1 MTDTA
6 NSPSRP
12 PAFMLRVAGLPID
25 EVRALRCPDSRRWAD
40 DVLDT
45 TDQLA
50 LLAGKAADLLHGLIG
65 GSDDEPLRRALLKL
79 RRDVFN
85 NRLPDPVAAED
96 ALTRVRALDPAAA
109 RALADWL
116 TGRRALAGK
125 RDTGAALLAD
135 ETGRTRAELARIAG
149 HERLR
154 KGLLLASPA
163 LDAQLDAY
171 RAKASGPGA
180 RPDRKQRK
188 IERSLL
194 SYVYRTACK
203 TSPFSTFTGVAPG
216 VFAGSDGLR
225 VRVGEEWRTQARL
238 NVVALGRIADAV
250 IADPVRR
257 ADLPLA
263 LASGWGR
270 DDDRV
275 RYVRRWVTAGDDDTA
290 VTFDA
295 VKDRLFFL
303 RRSGTLERLLGLFEE
318 RGTIRYGELAAW
330 LERDRGAA
338 REECAQYLGALL
350 DVGMV
355 QVPCLRTEV
364 HDTDP
369 LRAFQDALRGLDRPW
384 ADRLAD
390 RLEEPAAHAAR
401 FPEAAP
407 DERRALLEAV
417 RAGLRAVQEEELG
430 LARAKVPRTVLYEDA
445 AAGAGGVPAVGGAA
459 HGDPA
464 HGEPAHG
471 APASDGAPS
480 GDPASGAPALGDPA
494 LGDPASGG
502 PTHGDPASGGPTHG
516 DPASGAPALGGSDG
530 CGSPGGAASGAP
542 ASGSPAH
549 GAPAS
554 GSSPSADPAP
564 GGAGSEVGLDPDA
577 WRELAA
583 GPLAAVERVL
593 PAFDL
598 TLPQRITFQGFFLAR
613 YGRGG
618 RCDDLLKLV
627 HDFHEDFFDQY
638 LTFTA
643 SRTPYDADGT
653 YVPEVNWLGLPRLR
667 ALDAA
672 RRTFTARMAA
682 LWETA
687 EPGAAEVRIDDAFL
701 DAVAGE
707 LDLPPADFAPMSH
720 HVQIADRPD
729 DPLVVLNRSY
739 GGVSFPFSRFT
750 QLFDG
755 LGERLLA
762 NTGTLVP
769 EGAVLAE
776 VTGGP
781 VTSNLNLHG
790 RLTPYEIVC
799 PGERGTLDEEF
810 RIELDD
816 LHLVHDPAADRLALR
831 SARLDREVIPVYL
844 GYLVPLALPELPRT
858 LLLLSPTSMAPL
870 NVWAG
875 VPEGEP
881 SCGVTG
887 RPRVR
892 HGSLVL
898 SRRSWSAPATVLP
911 LHRPGTP
918 EDGWFLDW
926 HAFRRTHG
934 LPDRVFATVSDTGAR
949 GATGAK
955 PQYLDFDSPLSLSA
969 FEALVKSPDARVVFR
984 EMLPDEDALPTVSGP
999 GRHVAELAVETA
1011 VPVRRRTTS

>member
-1 MTDTA
+1 MSHDNHDLSTA
-6 NSPSRP
+6 GIR
-12 PAFMLRVAGLPID
+12 PAFMVRVAGLPV
-25 EVRALRCPDSRRWAD
+25 ESVRELRCPQSRRWAD
-40 DVLDT
+40 EVLDESAQLRLLAEKAG
-45 TDQLA
+45 DQLH
-50 LLAGKAADLLHGLIG
+50 DLIG

-79 RRDVFN
+79 RRDIFN
-85 NRLPDPVAAED
+85 NRLPATDSAD
-96 ALTRVRALDPAAA
+96 RVLGRVHSLDPAAA
-109 RALADWL
+109 STLADWL
-116 TGRRALAGK
+116 TGRRALDGRLGAGA
-125 RDTGAALLAD
+125 GLLAA
-135 ETGRTRAELARIAG
+135 ETGRSREALRSLAG

-154 KGLLLASPA
+154 RGLLLASPA

-171 RAKASGPGA
+171 RKQPPSAGA
-180 RPDRKQRK
+180 RPDKKQRK

-203 TSPFSTFTGVAPG
+203 TSPFSTFTGVAL
-216 VFAGSDGLR
+216 GSLGGSAGLR
-225 VRVGEEWRTQARL
+225 LRVEEEWRAQARL
-238 NVVALGRIADAV
+238 NVVALGRLADAV
-250 IADPVRR
+250 IADPARR
-257 ADLPLA
+257 ADLPVA
-263 LASGWGR
+263 PASGWGR

-275 RYVRRWVTAGDDDTA
+275 RYVRRWITAGDDDTA

-303 RRSGTLERLLGLFEE
+303 RRSGTLDRLLTLFEE
-318 RGTIRYGELAAW
+318 RSGTVLRYGDLVEWLA
-330 LERDRGAA
+330 RDQGAA
-338 REECAQYLGALL
+338 REECEQYLGALL

-369 LRAFQDALRGLDRPW
+369 LRAFQGALRGLERPW

-390 RLEEPAAHAAR
+390 RLEEPARCVER
-401 FPEAAP
+401 FADASP
-407 DERRALLEAV
+407 DERRALLDAL

-430 LARAKVPRTVLYEDA
+430 ADRAKVPQTLLYEDA
-445 AAGAGGVPAVGGAA
+445 AAGART
-459 HGDPA
+459 
-464 HGEPAHG
+464 EF
-471 APASDGAPS
+471 
-480 GDPASGAPALGDPA
+480 
-494 LGDPASGG
+494 
-502 PTHGDPASGGPTHG
+502 
-516 DPASGAPALGGSDG
+516 
-530 CGSPGGAASGAP
+530 
-542 ASGSPAH
+542 
-549 GAPAS
+549 
-554 GSSPSADPAP
+554 
-564 GGAGSEVGLDPDA
+564 DPDA
-577 WRELAA
+577 WQELAA

-598 TLPQRITFQGFFLAR
+598 TLPQRITFEGFFLAR

-638 LTFTA
+638 MTFTA
-643 SRTPYDADGT
+643 TRTAYDADGT
-653 YVPEVNWLGLPRLR
+653 YVPEVNWLGLDRLR
-667 ALDAA
+667 ALDTA

-682 LWETA
+682 LREA
-687 EPGAAEVRIDDAFL
+687 AGPGAAEVRVDDAFL
-701 DAVAGE
+701 AEVADE
-707 LDLPPADFAPMSH
+707 LDGLAADFAPMSH
-720 HVQIADRPD
+720 HLQIADRPG

-750 QLFDG
+750 ELFDG
-755 LGERLLA
+755 LDERLFA
-762 NTGTLVP
+762 GTEAIVP

-799 PGERGTLDEEF
+799 PGERGTLDAEF
-810 RIELDD
+810 RISLDD
-816 LHLVHDPAADRLALR
+816 LHLVHDPEAGRLVLR

-875 VPEGEP
+875 VPEGAPDEG
-881 SCGVTG
+881 GVTT

-898 SRRSWSAPATVLP
+898 SRRSWSAPAAALP
-911 LHRPGTP
+911 LHRAGAP

-926 HAFRRTHG
+926 HAFRREHD

-969 FEALVKSPDARVVFR
+969 FEALIKTPQARVVFR
-984 EMLPDEDALPTVSGP
+984 EALPDEDALHTVSGH

-1011 VPVRRRTTS
+1011 VPVRRRTV

>member
-1 MTDTA
+1 MSQDNHDLSTA
-6 NSPSRP
+6 GIR
-12 PAFMLRVAGLPID
+12 PAFMVRVAGLPV
-25 EVRALRCPDSRRWAD
+25 ESVQELRCPQSRRWAD
-40 DVLDT
+40 EVLNESAQLRLLAEKAG
-45 TDQLA
+45 DQLH
-50 LLAGKAADLLHGLIG
+50 DLIG

-79 RRDVFN
+79 RRDIFN
-85 NRLPDPVAAED
+85 NRLPATDSAD
-96 ALTRVRALDPAAA
+96 RVLDRVHSLDQAAA
-109 RALADWL
+109 STLADWL
-116 TGRRALAGK
+116 TGRRALDGRLGAGA
-125 RDTGAALLAD
+125 GLLAA
-135 ETGRTRAELARIAG
+135 ETGRSREALRALAG

-154 KGLLLASPA
+154 RGLLLASPA

-171 RAKASGPGA
+171 RKPPPSAGA
-180 RPDRKQRK
+180 RPDKKQRK

-203 TSPFSTFTGVAPG
+203 TSPFSTFTGVAL
-216 VFAGSDGLR
+216 GSLGGSAGLR
-225 VRVGEEWRTQARL
+225 LRVEEEWRAQARL
-238 NVVALGRIADAV
+238 NVVALGRLADAV
-250 IADPVRR
+250 IADPARR
-257 ADLPLA
+257 ADLPVA
-263 LASGWGR
+263 PASGWGR

-303 RRSGTLERLLGLFEE
+303 RRSGTLDRLLTLFEE
-318 RGTIRYGELAAW
+318 RSGTVLRYGDLVEWLA
-330 LERDRGAA
+330 RDQGAA
-338 REECAQYLGALL
+338 REECEQYLGALL

-369 LRAFQDALRGLDRPW
+369 LRAFQGALRGLERPW

-390 RLEEPAAHAAR
+390 RLEEPARCVER
-401 FPEAAP
+401 FADASA
-407 DERRALLEAV
+407 DERRALLDAL

-430 LARAKVPRTVLYEDA
+430 ADRAKVPQTLLYEDA
-445 AAGAGGVPAVGGAA
+445 AAGGGAEPDDA
-459 HGDPA
+459 GPGPGPGPA
-464 HGEPAHG
+464 K
-471 APASDGAPS
+471 ASR
-480 GDPASGAPALGDPA
+480 
-494 LGDPASGG
+494 
-502 PTHGDPASGGPTHG
+502 T
-516 DPASGAPALGGSDG
+516 
-530 CGSPGGAASGAP
+530 
-542 ASGSPAH
+542 
-549 GAPAS
+549 
-554 GSSPSADPAP
+554 
-564 GGAGSEVGLDPDA
+564 VQLDPDA
-577 WRELAA
+577 WQELAA
-583 GPLAAVERVL
+583 RPLAAVERVL

-598 TLPQRITFQGFFLAR
+598 TLPQRITFEGFFLAR

-638 LTFTA
+638 MTFTA
-643 SRTPYDADGT
+643 TRTAYDADGT
-653 YVPEVNWLGLPRLR
+653 YVPEVNWLGLDRLR
-667 ALDAA
+667 ALDTA
-672 RRTFTARMAA
+672 RRTFTARMTALREAA
-682 LWETA
+682 G
-687 EPGAAEVRIDDAFL
+687 PGAAEVRVDDAFL
-701 DAVAGE
+701 AEVAAE
-707 LDLPPADFAPMSH
+707 LQGLAADFAPMSH
-720 HVQIADRPD
+720 HLQIADRPG

-750 QLFDG
+750 ELFDG
-755 LGERLLA
+755 LDERLFA
-762 NTGTLVP
+762 GTEAIVP

-799 PGERGTLDEEF
+799 PGERGTLEEEF
-810 RIELDD
+810 RISLDD
-816 LHLVHDPAADRLALR
+816 LHLVHDPEAGRLVLR

-875 VPEGEP
+875 VPEGPPDEG
-881 SCGVTG
+881 GVTT

-898 SRRSWSAPATVLP
+898 SRRSWSAPAAALP
-911 LHRPGTP
+911 LHRAGAT

-926 HAFRRTHG
+926 HAFRREHG

-969 FEALVKSPDARVVFR
+969 FEALIKTPQARVVFR
-984 EMLPDEDALPTVSGP
+984 EALPDEDALHTVSGH

-1011 VPVRRRTTS
+1011 VPVRRRTV

>member
-6 NSPSRP
+6 NTVGPTDSADGP
-12 PAFMLRVAGLPID
+12 PAFMLRVAGLPVD
-25 EVRALRCPDSRRWAD
+25 DVQTLRCPDSRRWAD
-40 DVLDT
+40 EVLDT
-45 TDQLA
+45 TEQLA
-50 LLAGKAADLLHGLIG
+50 LLAEKVADQLHGLIG
-65 GSDDEPLRRALLKL
+65 GSDDEPLRRVLLKL

-85 NRLPDPVAAED
+85 NRLPDPVAAER
-96 ALTRVRALDPAAA
+96 ALARVRDLDPAAA

-116 TGRRALAGK
+116 TGRRALDERRSAGA
-125 RDTGAALLAD
+125 GLLAA
-135 ETGRTRAELARIAG
+135 ETGRSRTELARIAG

-154 KGLLLASPA
+154 KGLLLASPT
-163 LDAQLDAY
+163 LDAQLDGY
-171 RAKASGPGA
+171 RHKTDRDAGA

-216 VFAGSDGLR
+216 VFGGSDGLR
-225 VRVGEEWRTQARL
+225 VRVGEEWRTQVRL
-238 NVVALGRIADAV
+238 NVVALGRLADAV

-275 RYVRRWVTAGDDDTA
+275 RYVRRWVTTGDEDAA

-318 RGTIRYGELAAW
+318 RGTLRYGELAAW
-330 LERDRGAA
+330 LEQDRGAA
-338 REECAQYLGALL
+338 REECEQYLGALL

-390 RLEEPAAHAAR
+390 RLEEPAERAAR
-401 FPEAAP
+401 FADAGP
-407 DERRALLEAV
+407 DERRALLESV

-430 LARAKVPRTVLYEDA
+430 AERAKVPQTLLYEDA
-445 AAGAGGVPAVGGAA
+445 AAG
-459 HGDPA
+459 
-464 HGEPAHG
+464 
-471 APASDGAPS
+471 S
-480 GDPASGAPALGDPA
+480 G
-494 LGDPASGG
+494 
-502 PTHGDPASGGPTHG
+502 
-516 DPASGAPALGGSDG
+516 
-530 CGSPGGAASGAP
+530 
-542 ASGSPAH
+542 
-549 GAPAS
+549 
-554 GSSPSADPAP
+554 
-564 GGAGSEVGLDPDA
+564 VGLDPDA

-613 YGRGG
+613 YGHGG

-638 LTFTA
+638 MTFSA
-643 SRTPYDADGT
+643 GRTPYDADGA
-653 YVPEVNWLGLPRLR
+653 YVPEVNWLGLAKLR
-667 ALDAA
+667 ALDTA
-672 RRTFTARMAA
+672 RRTFTDRMAA
-682 LWETA
+682 LWRTAEAA
-687 EPGAAEVRIDDAFL
+687 EPGAAEVRVDEDFL
-701 DAVAGE
+701 DAISGE
-707 LDLPPADFAPMSH
+707 LDGIAPEFAPMSH
-720 HVQIADRPD
+720 HVQIADRPG

-739 GGVSFPFSRFT
+739 GGVSFSFTRFT

-755 LGERLLA
+755 LDEQLLA
-762 NTGTLVP
+762 DTDALVP

-799 PGERGTLDEEF
+799 PGERGTLEPEF
-810 RIELDD
+810 RIALDD
-816 LHLVHDPAADRLALR
+816 LYLVHDPEADRLVLR
-831 SARLDREVIPVYL
+831 SVRLDREVIPVYL

-881 SCGVTG
+881 RGGVTG

-911 LHRPGTP
+911 LHRPGAP

-969 FEALVKSPDARVVFR
+969 FEALIKSPDARVVFR
-984 EMLPDEDALPTVSGP
+984 EMLPDEDALSTVSGH

-1011 VPVRRRTTS
+1011 VPVRRRTV

>member
-1 MTDTA
+1 MNHDNHDLNTA
-6 NSPSRP
+6 GIR
-12 PAFMLRVAGLPID
+12 PAFMVRVAGLPV
-25 EVRALRCPDSRRWAD
+25 ESVQELRCPQSRRWAD
-40 DVLDT
+40 EVLDESAQLRLLAEKAG
-45 TDQLA
+45 DQLH
-50 LLAGKAADLLHGLIG
+50 DLIG

-79 RRDVFN
+79 RRDIFN
-85 NRLPDPVAAED
+85 NRLPATESADRTLD
-96 ALTRVRALDPAAA
+96 RVHSLDPAAA
-109 RALADWL
+109 STLADWL
-116 TGRRALAGK
+116 TGRRALDGRLGAGA
-125 RDTGAALLAD
+125 GLLAA
-135 ETGRTRAELARIAG
+135 ETGRSREALRALAG

-154 KGLLLASPA
+154 RGLLLASPA

-171 RAKASGPGA
+171 RKQTPAAGA
-180 RPDRKQRK
+180 RPDKKQRK

-203 TSPFSTFTGVAPG
+203 TSPFSTFTGVAL
-216 VFAGSDGLR
+216 GSLGGSGGLR
-225 VRVGEEWRTQARL
+225 LRVEEEWRTQARL
-238 NVVALGRIADAV
+238 NVVALGRLADAV
-250 IADPVRR
+250 IADPARR
-257 ADLPLA
+257 ADLPVA
-263 LASGWGR
+263 PASGWGR

-303 RRSGTLERLLGLFEE
+303 RRSGTLDRLLTLFEE
-318 RGTIRYGELAAW
+318 RSGTVLRYGDLVEWLAG
-330 LERDRGAA
+330 DQGAA
-338 REECAQYLGALL
+338 REECEQYLGALL

-369 LRAFQDALRGLDRPW
+369 LRAFQGALRGLERPW

-390 RLEEPAAHAAR
+390 RLEEPARCVER
-401 FPEAAP
+401 FADASA
-407 DERRALLEAV
+407 DERRALLDAL

-430 LARAKVPRTVLYEDA
+430 ADRAKVPQTLLYEDA
-445 AAGAGGVPAVGGAA
+445 AAGA
-459 HGDPA
+459 HT
-464 HGEPAHG
+464 EF
-471 APASDGAPS
+471 
-480 GDPASGAPALGDPA
+480 
-494 LGDPASGG
+494 
-502 PTHGDPASGGPTHG
+502 
-516 DPASGAPALGGSDG
+516 
-530 CGSPGGAASGAP
+530 
-542 ASGSPAH
+542 
-549 GAPAS
+549 
-554 GSSPSADPAP
+554 
-564 GGAGSEVGLDPDA
+564 DPDA
-577 WRELAA
+577 WQELAA
-583 GPLAAVERVL
+583 RPLAAVERVL

-598 TLPQRITFQGFFLAR
+598 TLPQRITFEGFFLAR

-638 LTFTA
+638 MTFTA
-643 SRTPYDADGT
+643 TRTAYDADGT
-653 YVPEVNWLGLPRLR
+653 YVPEVNWLGLDRLR
-667 ALDAA
+667 ALDTA

-682 LWETA
+682 LREA
-687 EPGAAEVRIDDAFL
+687 AGPGAAEVRVDDAFL
-701 DAVAGE
+701 AEVADE
-707 LDLPPADFAPMSH
+707 LDGLAADFAPMSH
-720 HVQIADRPD
+720 HLQIADRPG

-750 QLFDG
+750 ELFDG
-755 LGERLLA
+755 LDERLFA
-762 NTGTLVP
+762 GTEAIVP

-810 RIELDD
+810 RISLDD
-816 LHLVHDPAADRLALR
+816 LHLVHDPEAGRLVLR
-831 SARLDREVIPVYL
+831 SDRLDREVIPVYL

-875 VPEGEP
+875 VPEGAPDEG
-881 SCGVTG
+881 GVTS

-898 SRRSWSAPATVLP
+898 SRRSWSAPAAALP
-911 LHRPGTP
+911 LHRAGAP
-918 EDGWFLDW
+918 EDGWFLGW
-926 HAFRRTHG
+926 HAFRRHHG
-934 LPDRVFATVSDTGAR
+934 LPDRVFVTVSDSGAR

-969 FEALVKSPDARVVFR
+969 FEALIKTPQARVVIR
-984 EMLPDEDALPTVSGP
+984 EALPDEDALHTVSGH

-1011 VPVRRRTTS
+1011 VPVRRRTV

>member
-1 MTDTA
+1 MTDTT
-6 NSPSRP
+6 NSPSDR
-12 PAFMLRVAGLPID
+12 PAFMLRVAGLPVD
-25 EVRALRCPDSRRWAD
+25 DVQALRCPDSRRWAD
-40 DVLDT
+40 EVLDT
-45 TDQLA
+45 TEQLA
-50 LLAGKAADLLHGLIG
+50 LLAEKAADQLHGLIG

-85 NRLPDPVAAED
+85 NRLPDPVAADD
-96 ALTRVRALDPAAA
+96 ALARVRALDPAAA

-116 TGRRALAGK
+116 TGRRALDERRGAGA
-125 RDTGAALLAD
+125 GLLAA
-135 ETGRTRAELARIAG
+135 ETGRSRTELARIAG

-154 KGLLLASPA
+154 KGLLLASPT
-163 LDAQLDAY
+163 LDAQLDGY
-171 RAKASGPGA
+171 RRKTAEEAGA

-216 VFAGSDGLR
+216 VFGGSDGLR
-225 VRVGEEWRTQARL
+225 LRVGEEWRTQVRL
-238 NVVALGRIADAV
+238 NVVALGRLADAV

-318 RGTIRYGELAAW
+318 RGALRYGELAAW
-330 LERDRGAA
+330 LEQDRGAA
-338 REECAQYLGALL
+338 REECEQYLGALL

-364 HDTDP
+364 HDIDP

-390 RLEEPAAHAAR
+390 RLEEPAARAAR
-401 FPEAAP
+401 FADAGP
-407 DERRALLEAV
+407 DERRALLESV

-430 LARAKVPRTVLYEDA
+430 AERAKVPQTLLYEDA
-445 AAGAGGVPAVGGAA
+445 AAGS
-459 HGDPA
+459 
-464 HGEPAHG
+464 
-471 APASDGAPS
+471 PASS
-480 GDPASGAPALGDPA
+480 GLPQA
-494 LGDPASGG
+494 
-502 PTHGDPASGGPTHG
+502 
-516 DPASGAPALGGSDG
+516 
-530 CGSPGGAASGAP
+530 
-542 ASGSPAH
+542 
-549 GAPAS
+549 
-554 GSSPSADPAP
+554 
-564 GGAGSEVGLDPDA
+564 AGSGVMLDPDA

-613 YGRGG
+613 YGHGG

-638 LTFTA
+638 MTFSAT
-643 SRTPYDADGT
+643 RTPYDADGV
-653 YVPEVNWLGLPRLR
+653 YVPEVNWLGLEKLR
-667 ALDAA
+667 ALDTA
-672 RRTFTARMAA
+672 RRTFTDRMAA
-682 LWETA
+682 LWRTAEAA
-687 EPGAAEVRIDDAFL
+687 EPGAAEVRLDEGFL

-707 LDLPPADFAPMSH
+707 LKSIAPDFAPMSH
-720 HVQIADRPD
+720 HVQIADRPG

-739 GGVSFPFSRFT
+739 GGVSFSFTRFT

-755 LGERLLA
+755 LDEQLLA
-762 NTGTLVP
+762 DTETLVP

-799 PGERGTLDEEF
+799 PGERGTLEPEF
-810 RIELDD
+810 RIALDD
-816 LHLVHDPAADRLALR
+816 LYLAHDPGADRLVLR
-831 SARLDREVIPVYL
+831 SVRLDREVIPVYL

-881 SCGVTG
+881 RGGVTG

-969 FEALVKSPDARVVFR
+969 FEALVKSPEARVVFR
-984 EMLPDEDALPTVSGP
+984 EMLPDEDALSTVSGH

-1011 VPVRRRTTS
+1011 VPVRRRSTS

>member
-1 MTDTA
+1 MTDTVNTVNA
-6 NSPSRP
+6 VGLTDSPDGRH
-12 PAFMLRVAGLPID
+12 AFMLRVAGLPVD
-25 EVRALRCPDSRRWAD
+25 DVRALRCPDSRRWAD
-40 DVLDT
+40 EVLDT
-45 TDQLA
+45 TEQLA
-50 LLAGKAADLLHGLIG
+50 LLAEKVADQLHGLIG
-65 GSDDEPLRRALLKL
+65 GSDDEPLRRVLLKL

-85 NRLPDPVAAED
+85 NRLPDPVAAEH
-96 ALTRVRALDPAAA
+96 ALARVRALDPAAA

-116 TGRRALAGK
+116 TGRRALDERRSAGA
-125 RDTGAALLAD
+125 GLLAA
-135 ETGRTRAELARIAG
+135 ETGRSRTELARIAG

-154 KGLLLASPA
+154 KGLLLASPT
-163 LDAQLDAY
+163 LDAQLDGY
-171 RAKASGPGA
+171 RRKTDRDAGA

-216 VFAGSDGLR
+216 VFGGSDGLR
-225 VRVGEEWRTQARL
+225 VRVGEEWRTQVRL
-238 NVVALGRIADAV
+238 NVVALGRLADAV

-275 RYVRRWVTAGDDDTA
+275 RYVRRWVTTGDEDAA

-318 RGTIRYGELAAW
+318 RGTLRYGELTAW
-330 LERDRGAA
+330 LEQDRGAA
-338 REECAQYLGALL
+338 REECEQYLGALL

-390 RLEEPAAHAAR
+390 RLEEPADRAAR
-401 FPEAAP
+401 FADAGP
-407 DERRALLEAV
+407 DERRALLESV

-430 LARAKVPRTVLYEDA
+430 AERAKVPQTLLYEDA
-445 AAGAGGVPAVGGAA
+445 AAGSGVV
-459 HGDPA
+459 
-464 HGEPAHG
+464 
-471 APASDGAPS
+471 
-480 GDPASGAPALGDPA
+480 
-494 LGDPASGG
+494 
-502 PTHGDPASGGPTHG
+502 
-516 DPASGAPALGGSDG
+516 
-530 CGSPGGAASGAP
+530 
-542 ASGSPAH
+542 
-549 GAPAS
+549 
-554 GSSPSADPAP
+554 
-564 GGAGSEVGLDPDA
+564 LDPDA

-613 YGRGG
+613 YGHGG

-638 LTFTA
+638 MTFSA
-643 SRTPYDADGT
+643 GRTPYDADGT
-653 YVPEVNWLGLPRLR
+653 YVPEVNWLGLAKLR
-667 ALDAA
+667 ALDTA
-672 RRTFTARMAA
+672 RRTFTDRMAA
-682 LWETA
+682 LWRAAEAA
-687 EPGAAEVRIDDAFL
+687 EPGAAEVRVDADFL
-701 DAVAGE
+701 DAISGE
-707 LDLPPADFAPMSH
+707 LTDIAPEFAPMSH
-720 HVQIADRPD
+720 HVQIADRPG

-739 GGVSFPFSRFT
+739 GGVSFSFTRFT

-755 LGERLLA
+755 LDEQLLA
-762 NTGTLVP
+762 DTDALVP

-799 PGERGTLDEEF
+799 PGERGTLEPEF
-810 RIELDD
+810 RIALDD
-816 LHLVHDPAADRLALR
+816 LYLVHDPEADRLVLR
-831 SARLDREVIPVYL
+831 SVRLDREVIPVYL

-881 SCGVTG
+881 RGGVTG

-911 LHRPGTP
+911 LHRPGAP

-984 EMLPDEDALPTVSGP
+984 EMLPDEDALSTVSGH

-1011 VPVRRRTTS
+1011 VPVRRRTV

>member
-1 MTDTA
+1 MSDSL
-6 NSPSRP
+6 NSAVTR
-12 PAFMLRVAGLPID
+12 PAFMARVAGLPV
-25 EVRALRCPDSRRWAD
+25 ESVQGLRCPESRRWAD
-40 DVLDT
+40 EVLDA
-45 TDQLA
+45 DGQLR
-50 LLAGKAADLLHGLIG
+50 LLAEKAGDRLHDLIG

-79 RRDVFN
+79 RRDIFN
-85 NRLPDPVAAED
+85 GRLPE
-96 ALTRVRALDPAAA
+96 ALSADRLLSRVRALDPAAA
-109 RALADWL
+109 ATLADWL
-116 TGRRALAGK
+116 TGRRALDERRAA
-125 RDTGAALLAD
+125 GAALLAA
-135 ETGRTRAELARIAG
+135 ETGRSRAALRELAG

-154 KGLLLASPA
+154 RALLLASPA

-171 RAKASGPGA
+171 RRQSLTPGA
-180 RPDRKQRK
+180 RPDKKQRK

-216 VFAGSDGLR
+216 SLTGSDGLR
-225 VRVGEEWRTQARL
+225 LRVDEEWRAQARL
-238 NVVALGRIADAV
+238 NVVALGRLADAV
-250 IADPVRR
+250 IADPARR
-257 ADLPLA
+257 ADLPVA
-263 LASGWGR
+263 PASGWGR

-303 RRSGTLERLLGLFEE
+303 RRSGTLDRLLTLFEE
-318 RGTIRYGELAAW
+318 RGEARNGQRGGLRYGELVEW
-330 LERDRGAA
+330 LARDQGAA
-338 REECAQYLGALL
+338 REECEQYLGALL

-369 LRAFQDALRGLDRPW
+369 LRAFQGALRGLERPW

-390 RLEEPAAHAAR
+390 RLTAPARCVER
-401 FPEAAP
+401 FADAP
-407 DERRALLEAV
+407 VDERRALLEAL

-430 LARAKVPRTVLYEDA
+430 ADRAKVPQTLLYEDA
-445 AAGAGGVPAVGGAA
+445 AAG
-459 HGDPA
+459 
-464 HGEPAHG
+464 GETAF
-471 APASDGAPS
+471 
-480 GDPASGAPALGDPA
+480 
-494 LGDPASGG
+494 
-502 PTHGDPASGGPTHG
+502 
-516 DPASGAPALGGSDG
+516 
-530 CGSPGGAASGAP
+530 
-542 ASGSPAH
+542 
-549 GAPAS
+549 
-554 GSSPSADPAP
+554 
-564 GGAGSEVGLDPDA
+564 DPDA
-577 WRELAA
+577 WQELAA

-598 TLPQRITFQGFFLAR
+598 TLPQRITFEGFFLAR
-613 YGRGG
+613 YGHGG

-638 LTFTA
+638 MTFTA
-643 SRTPYDADGT
+643 TRTPYDADGT
-653 YVPEVNWLGLPRLR
+653 YVPEVNWLGLDRLR
-667 ALDAA
+667 ALDTA

-682 LWETA
+682 LA
-687 EPGAAEVRIDDAFL
+687 EAAGPGAAEVRVDETFL
-701 DAVAGE
+701 AVVAAE
-707 LDLPPADFAPMSH
+707 LTGLAPDFAPMSH
-720 HVQIADRPD
+720 HLQIADRPG

-739 GGVSFPFSRFT
+739 GGVAFPFSRFT

-755 LGERLLA
+755 LDKRLLA
-762 NTGTLVP
+762 SAGASGPEGAATSGP

-799 PGERGTLDEEF
+799 PGERGTLEPEF
-810 RIELDD
+810 RISLDD
-816 LHLVHDPAADRLALR
+816 LHLVHDPDAGRLVLR

-875 VPEGEP
+875 VPEGAP
-881 SCGVTG
+881 DADGVTT

-898 SRRSWSAPATVLP
+898 SRRSWSAPATALP
-911 LHRPGTP
+911 LHRAGAP
-918 EDGWFLDW
+918 EAGWFLDW

-934 LPDRVFATVSDTGAR
+934 LPDRVFATVSDSGAR

-969 FEALVKSPDARVVFR
+969 FEALIKTPQARVVFR
-984 EMLPDEDALPTVSGP
+984 EALPDEDALHTVSGR

-1011 VPVRRRTTS
+1011 VPVRRRTV

>member
-6 NSPSRP
+6 NTVGPTDSADGR
-12 PAFMLRVAGLPID
+12 PAFMLRVAGLPVD
-25 EVRALRCPDSRRWAD
+25 DVQTLRCPDSRRWAD
-40 DVLDT
+40 EVLDT
-45 TDQLA
+45 TEQLA
-50 LLAGKAADLLHGLIG
+50 LLAEKVADQLHGLIG
-65 GSDDEPLRRALLKL
+65 GSDDEPLRRVLLKL

-85 NRLPDPVAAED
+85 NRLPDPVAAER
-96 ALTRVRALDPAAA
+96 ALARVRDLDPAAA

-116 TGRRALAGK
+116 TGRRALDERRSAGA
-125 RDTGAALLAD
+125 GLLAA
-135 ETGRTRAELARIAG
+135 ETGRSRTELARIAG

-154 KGLLLASPA
+154 KGLLLASPT
-163 LDAQLDAY
+163 LDAQLDGY
-171 RAKASGPGA
+171 RRKTDRDAGA

-216 VFAGSDGLR
+216 VFGGSDGLR
-225 VRVGEEWRTQARL
+225 VRVGEEWRTQVRL
-238 NVVALGRIADAV
+238 NVVALGRLADAV

-275 RYVRRWVTAGDDDTA
+275 RYVRRWVTTGDEDAA

-318 RGTIRYGELAAW
+318 RGTLRYGELAAW
-330 LERDRGAA
+330 LEQDRGAA
-338 REECAQYLGALL
+338 REECEQYLGALL

-390 RLEEPAAHAAR
+390 RLEEPAERAAR
-401 FPEAAP
+401 FADAGP
-407 DERRALLEAV
+407 DERRALLESV

-430 LARAKVPRTVLYEDA
+430 AERAKVPQTLLYEDA
-445 AAGAGGVPAVGGAA
+445 AAG
-459 HGDPA
+459 
-464 HGEPAHG
+464 
-471 APASDGAPS
+471 S
-480 GDPASGAPALGDPA
+480 G
-494 LGDPASGG
+494 
-502 PTHGDPASGGPTHG
+502 
-516 DPASGAPALGGSDG
+516 
-530 CGSPGGAASGAP
+530 
-542 ASGSPAH
+542 
-549 GAPAS
+549 
-554 GSSPSADPAP
+554 
-564 GGAGSEVGLDPDA
+564 VGLDPDA

-613 YGRGG
+613 YGHGG

-638 LTFTA
+638 MTFSA
-643 SRTPYDADGT
+643 GRTPYDADGA
-653 YVPEVNWLGLPRLR
+653 YVPEVNWLGLAKLR
-667 ALDAA
+667 ALDTA
-672 RRTFTARMAA
+672 RRTFTDRMAA
-682 LWETA
+682 LWRTAEAA
-687 EPGAAEVRIDDAFL
+687 EPGAAEVRVDEDFL
-701 DAVAGE
+701 DAISGE
-707 LDLPPADFAPMSH
+707 LDGIAPEFAPMSH
-720 HVQIADRPD
+720 HVQIADRPG

-739 GGVSFPFSRFT
+739 GGVSFSFTRFT

-755 LGERLLA
+755 LDEQLLA
-762 NTGTLVP
+762 DTDALVP

-799 PGERGTLDEEF
+799 PGERGTLEPEF
-810 RIELDD
+810 RIALDD
-816 LHLVHDPAADRLALR
+816 LYLVHDPEADRLVLR
-831 SARLDREVIPVYL
+831 SVRLDREVIPVYL

-881 SCGVTG
+881 RGGVTG

-911 LHRPGTP
+911 LHRPGAP

-926 HAFRRTHG
+926 HAFRRTHA

-969 FEALVKSPDARVVFR
+969 FEALIKSPDARVVFR
-984 EMLPDEDALPTVSGP
+984 EMLPDEDALSTVSGH

-1011 VPVRRRTTS
+1011 VPVRRRTV